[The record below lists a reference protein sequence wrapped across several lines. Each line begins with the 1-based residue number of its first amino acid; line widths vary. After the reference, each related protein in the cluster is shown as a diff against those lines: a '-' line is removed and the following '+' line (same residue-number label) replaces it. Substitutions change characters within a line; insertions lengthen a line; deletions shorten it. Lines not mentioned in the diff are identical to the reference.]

1 MNYLKKVLL
10 LFCVMPFTLMAQQ
23 QKQVGP
29 VQQQE
34 TKKVTDSELTMFASI
49 YTEVNQISQAAQQK
63 MIKKVQSNGFQLQKF
78 QELQKKKKQGQSLEV
93 SEEKKKKFNTTTQ
106 ALQEIQKNTQ
116 VKAVSAIKE
125 GGLTLQRYQQI
136 VGQLRQD
143 QNLQK
148 RLKSKMQP
156 QKNTPTQER

>member
-1 MNYLKKVLL
+1 MRHLY
-10 LFCVMPFTLMAQQ
+10 
-23 QKQVGP
+23 
-29 VQQQE
+29 
-34 TKKVTDSELTMFASI
+34 
-49 YTEVNQISQAAQQK
+49 
-63 MIKKVQSNGFQLQKF
+63 F
-78 QELQKKKKQGQSLEV
+78 QELQKKKQQGQSLEI
-93 SEEKKKKFNTTTQ
+93 SEEKKKKFNATTQ

-116 VKAVSAIKE
+116 MKAVSTIKE

-156 QKNTPTQER
+156 QKNAPTQER

>member
-1 MNYLKKVLL
+1 
-10 LFCVMPFTLMAQQ
+10 MPFTLMAQQ

-29 VQQQE
+29 VQQRE
-34 TKKVTDSELTMFASI
+34 TKKITDSELTMFASI

-106 ALQEIQKNTQ
+106 ALQEIQKSTQ
-116 VKAVSAIKE
+116 VKAVSAIKD

-148 RLKSKMQP
+148 RLKAKMQP
-156 QKNTPTQER
+156 KKNAPTQE